1 MKIRSLKLESPNIA
15 EPPTPPRGV
24 EDFKK
29 MVTGVGETGR
39 VGNGESRTPVAEERP
54 MEKHSIAAFS
64 FRQNAAQI
72 RAEAEST
79 DDVQIRDLL
88 MAVAAE
94 YDGVARY
101 HGHLAQ
107 ISNFD

>member
-1 MKIRSLKLESPNIA
+1 
-15 EPPTPPRGV
+15 
-24 EDFKK
+24 
-29 MVTGVGETGR
+29 
-39 VGNGESRTPVAEERP
+39 
-54 MEKHSIAAFS
+54 MEKHSVTAFS

-79 DDVQIRDLL
+79 DDAQIRDLL

-107 ISNFD
+107 ISSFD

>member
-1 MKIRSLKLESPNIA
+1 MKIHSST
-15 EPPTPPRGV
+15 TPRRV
-24 EDFKK
+24 AVVDHFKK
-29 MVTGVGETGR
+29 MVTGLWETPSMP
-39 VGNGESRTPVAEERP
+39 NGAEDWP
-54 MEKHSIAAFS
+54 MEKHSVVAFS

-79 DDVQIRDLL
+79 DDAQIRDLL

-107 ISNFD
+107 ISSFD